1 MPMLI
6 QQRWSQIRRLLHHAF
21 SEFFGT
27 MIMMLFGNGVVAQ
40 VLLSQK
46 EKGEYQS
53 ITWGWGLGVM
63 LGVYVSSPSGSHLNP
78 AVTLAS
84 CLLRRFPWR
93 QFPIYILSQLLGAMC
108 GAAIVYA
115 NYRSAIDVYE
125 GGSTIRT
132 VPGSSPTATAGIFS
146 TYPAPFMT
154 RTGAFFSEFI
164 ASSILMFGIFAIKD
178 NTEHEPAKN
187 NHQHS
192 NPKDSS
198 DSTSVPTTTT
208 PPATTP
214 RLPFTM
220 PLAMFFL
227 IFGIGACFGWETG
240 YAINLAR
247 DFGPRLVTYMIGYG
261 TEVWKAGGYYF
272 WIPMIAPFLGCT
284 FGGWLYDVF
293 LYTGTDSVVNDS
305 PLLGLGRLLQPLSG
319 FGGRYKTHLP
329 SRRRRRRQVRADAE
343 ESPV

>member
-1 MPMLI
+1 ITLASASKNLEAAVDGLNLTEGESTPPPT
-6 QQRWSQIRRLLHHAF
+6 QPRWSRIRHVFRYAV

-27 MIMMLFGNGVVAQ
+27 MIMMLFGDGVVAQ
-40 VLLSQK
+40 VLLSGKQ
-46 EKGEYQS
+46 KGEYQS

-93 QFPIYILSQLLGAMC
+93 RFPIYILSQLLGAMC

-115 NYRSAIDVYE
+115 NYRSAIDAYE

-132 VPGSSPTATAGIFS
+132 VPGYSPTATAGIFS
-146 TYPAPFMT
+146 TYPAAFMT
-154 RTGAFFSEFI
+154 RTGMFFSEFL
-164 ASSILMFGIFAIKD
+164 ASAILMFGIFAVKD
-178 NTEHEPAKN
+178 NTELK
-187 NHQHS
+187 Q
-192 NPKDSS
+192 
-198 DSTSVPTTTT
+198 DSTAAPTTTK
-208 PPATTP
+208 PP
-214 RLPFTM
+214 RLPLMM

-240 YAINLAR
+240 YAINPAR

-261 TEVWKAGGYYF
+261 PEVWKAGGYYF
-272 WIPMIAPFLGCT
+272 WIPMIAPFGGCA

-293 LYTGTDSVVNDS
+293 IYTGADSVVHDT
-305 PLLGLGRLLQPLSG
+305 PLFGLGRCV
-319 FGGRYKTHLP
+319 T
-329 SRRRRRRQVRADAE
+329 
-343 ESPV
+343 